1 MKILATAALAA
12 SLATGVWAEG
22 QLHKVAV
29 HVDENDPQVLNM
41 ALNNVQNLKAH
52 YESIGDKVE
61 VEIVAYG
68 PGLLMFMQ
76 GKSPVA
82 DRITT
87 MAMES
92 DAVHFSAC
100 GNTIAGIKKK
110 TGEEPV
116 LLEEAKVVPSGVAR
130 LVELQEAGYSYVRP

>member
-1 MKILATAALAA
+1 MSFKTIFVPMAFEQTAKSVSDAALKMAHAFHGHVMAHHVRQRFASYPPMEFFPAAA
-12 SLATGVWAEG
+12 SA
-22 QLHKVAV
+22 
-29 HVDENDPQVLNM
+29 
-41 ALNNVQNLKAH
+41 
-52 YESIGDKVE
+52 
-61 VEIVAYG
+61 
-68 PGLLMFMQ
+68 
-76 GKSPVA
+76 
-82 DRITT
+82 TT

-130 LVELQEAGYSYVRP
+130 LMELQDEGYTYIRP